1 MADFNATKYAN
12 DYIAKNYDRL
22 SLAFPG
28 GSKAA
33 FQAHVDEHRDKYK
46 SITDFLYQAARAQ
59 IDRDNG
65 TDAAPSAPSPAS
77 ETKQKPET
85 LEDFISR
92 RRAEAAEEREKANG
106 PSELMKEA
114 VETAKKRAEATDVAG
129 RRKKARAGLAEFFE
143 AKAQEKPAVETPDVG
158 AMMEGLSAT
167 LAERAQAE
175 EAEEDAE

>member
-59 IDRDNG
+59 IDRDNA
-65 TDAAPSAPSPAS
+65 TDAAPPVPSPVNQA
-77 ETKQKPET
+77 EQKTET
-85 LEDFISR
+85 LEDIISR
-92 RRAEAAEEREKANG
+92 RRAEADAERAKANG

-114 VETAKKRAEATDVAG
+114 LAVGRKRKEAADQ
-129 RRKKARAGLAEFFE
+129 RREAARERDAAFRE
-143 AKAQEKPAVETPDVG
+143 AMAQEKPAVEVPNVG
-158 AMMEGLSAT
+158 AMMAGLGAS
-167 LAERAQAE
+167 LSERAQTEDEGTEENAE
-175 EAEEDAE
+175 